1 MRSVAVDE
9 GACARVASKLSGLR
23 VRKPEPIGLAGEL
36 NRETALRVLF
46 FFSAINHDTR
56 GLRGVIRGRL
66 VRGSEY
72 LLHLLFDMARQDP
85 SALEPARLA
94 ELTLSDFLSWFGEP
108 GEAVYPRRPAER
120 VELLRDAARK
130 LLAHYNGRV
139 EALLEACGGRLSG
152 PGGLV
157 ERLRAFRAFSDPL
170 AKKTMVFA
178 ILASLEGLWE
188 PLDRE
193 AIKVGVDYHLQR
205 VALRTGMV
213 RPLDERLREKL
224 ARRLFVSAEEH
235 HAIRAACLKAYE
247 RVGELSGLSQLE
259 VDQVFWHLGRSCCT
273 RLRPACELGGACE
286 RRAPAC
292 SLREALS
299 PACGGRCL
307 LSGACEGERKAEL
320 RKLAEPKVITF
331 YY

>member
-1 MRSVAVDE
+1 VAVDE
-9 GACARVASKLSGLR
+9 EACARVASRLSGLK

-36 NRETALRVLF
+36 GRETALRVLF
-46 FFSAINHDTR
+46 FFSTINHDTR
-56 GLRGVIRGRL
+56 GLRGTIRGRL

-72 LLHLLFDMARQDP
+72 LLHLLLEMARQDP

-94 ELTLSDFLSWFGEP
+94 ELTLLDFLSWFGEL
-108 GEAVYPRRPAER
+108 GKAVYPRRPAER
-120 VELLRDAARK
+120 VELLRDAARR
-130 LLAHYNGRV
+130 LLALYGGRV

-157 ERLRAFRAFSDPL
+157 KRLRAFRAFSDPL

-188 PLDRE
+188 PLDQE
-193 AIKVGVDYHLQR
+193 AIRVGVDYHLQR
-205 VALRTGMV
+205 VALRAGMV
-213 RPLDERLREKL
+213 RVLDERLRGKL

-273 RLRPACELGGACE
+273 LRQPACELGGACE

-299 PACGGRCL
+299 LACGGRCL
-307 LSGACEGERKAEL
+307 LSGACEGEWEAEL
-320 RKLAEPKVITF
+320 RRLAEPKVITF